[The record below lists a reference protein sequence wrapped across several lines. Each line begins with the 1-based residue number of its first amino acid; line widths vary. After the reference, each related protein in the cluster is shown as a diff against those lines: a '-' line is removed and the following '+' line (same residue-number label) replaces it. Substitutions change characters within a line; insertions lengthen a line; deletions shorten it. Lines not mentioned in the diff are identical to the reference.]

1 MKGLIRMEENE
12 IMENEDNIIYLNPYT
27 REELL
32 EMMREA
38 KCSDDPEPSP
48 PEFYFTNPDPYAQKP
63 SMQDGHFCHDI
74 RFDDEGHIVVKNL
87 AAYWLPDI
95 CIEREIAGSVYTV
108 TGSYEGTETLDNKLL
123 RIMIRN
129 MEDSE

>member
-1 MKGLIRMEENE
+1 MEETE

-27 REELL
+27 REELM
-32 EMMREA
+32 EMIQEA
-38 KCSDDPEPSP
+38 GCSDDPEPFP
-48 PEFYFTNPDPYAQKP
+48 PEFYFTNTDPYAPKP
-63 SMQDGHFCHDI
+63 KLEDGHFYHDL

-87 AAYWLPDI
+87 SAYWLPDI
-95 CIEREIAGSVYTV
+95 RIEREIAGSVYTV

>member
-1 MKGLIRMEENE
+1 MEEDE

-32 EMMREA
+32 EMMQEA
-38 KCSDDPEPSP
+38 GCFYDPEISP

-63 SMQDGHFCHDI
+63 SLQDCHFCHDL

-95 CIEREIAGSVYTV
+95 RIEREIAGSVYTV